1 MANDTSPERHPEST
15 RGVSIGRVASYARS
29 ANLVDAVAR
38 FREIGI
44 LIFLVGLIIVFSVR
58 TPRFFSGGNFRDILL
73 DTSLLTIIA
82 IGETLVIISRNID
95 LSVGSI
101 VGFGAFASAVLVK
114 DYPHLSVAIV
124 VLAGIAIGAGL
135 GLINGLLVTV
145 GRIPAIIAT
154 LGTLFVYRSATY
166 LLGTHWTATGQ
177 VYSENLTNSFLNL
190 ATGSILGIPNLI
202 FFAAVVAV
210 IFSYVL
216 RYTRFG
222 RSIYAVGS
230 NPDAAT
236 LAGVN
241 VFRTTLAV
249 FILSGALAGL
259 ASVLWASKYANIDTT
274 QATGYELQAVAAAV
288 IGGTNIFGGSGS
300 VLGTVLGSLL
310 LGAIGNYLAI
320 SRVSEFWQRVVQG
333 AIILAAIVTDALIN
347 RRLQALLQRRRSAA
361 YAESAPT
368 GAESVAKTGAGP

>member
-1 MANDTSPERHPEST
+1 MMTDIRQ
-15 RGVSIGRVASYARS
+15 RIVVLRQQL
-29 ANLVDAVAR
+29 NLVEAIAR
-38 FREIGI
+38 FREAGI
-44 LIFLVGLIIVFSVR
+44 LIFLLVLIAVFSLR
-58 TPRFFSGGNFRDILL
+58 TPRFFAGGNFRDILL

-82 IGETLVIISRNID
+82 VGETMVIISRNID

-114 DYPHLSVAIV
+114 DYPHLPVFV
-124 VLAGIAIGAGL
+124 VLLVGIALGAGL

-145 GRIPAIIAT
+145 GRLPAIIAT

-166 LLGTHWTATGQ
+166 LFGSHWTPTGQ
-177 VYSENLTNSFLNL
+177 VYSEDLTISFINL

-202 FFAAVVAV
+202 FFAAVVGI

-259 ASVLWASKYANIDTT
+259 VSVLWASKYANIDTT

-300 VLGTVLGSLL
+300 ILGTVLGSLL
-310 LGAIGNYLAI
+310 LGSIGSYLAI
-320 SRVSEFWQRVVQG
+320 SRISEFWQRVVQG

-347 RRLQALLQRRRSAA
+347 RRLQKLLQRRRSAA
-361 YAESAPT
+361 HVEPVPT
-368 GAESVAKTGAGP
+368 GGAKPVVGRRAGS

>member
-1 MANDTSPERHPEST
+1 MVNAT
-15 RGVSIGRVASYARS
+15 RRRV
-29 ANLVDAVAR
+29 NLVDAVTR
-38 FREIGI
+38 LRELGI
-44 LIFLVGLIIVFSVR
+44 LVFLFGLIIVFSIR

-73 DTSLLTIIA
+73 DTSLLIIIA

-101 VGFGAFASAVLVK
+101 VGFGSFASAVLVK
-114 DYPHLSVAIV
+114 DYPNLPVVII
-124 VLAGIAIGAGL
+124 VLAGIGIGAGL
-135 GLINGLLVTV
+135 GLINGLLVTF
-145 GRIPAIIAT
+145 GRLPAIIAT

-166 LLGTHWTATGQ
+166 LFGTQWTATGQ
-177 VYSENLTNSFLNL
+177 VYSENLTTSFINL

-202 FFAAVVAV
+202 FFAAIVAL

-222 RSIYAVGS
+222 RSIYALGS
-230 NPDAAT
+230 NPAAAT
-236 LAGVN
+236 LAGIN

-333 AIILAAIVTDALIN
+333 AIILAAIVTDAVIN
-347 RRLQALLQRRRSAA
+347 RRLQALLQRRRSAPRVISD
-361 YAESAPT
+361 ES
-368 GAESVAKTGAGP
+368 